1 MMESDKNQQN
11 LEYEKKLEFWRKV
24 QTILVNSMDTLLF
37 LVYVLFAIYV
47 VMKNAMTM
55 MGFILL
61 VVITLFNVW
70 MIPILLNRLKQQ
82 LKKMKKNRCISTILI
97 FFDISIIDILLKK
110 TKPNRCIYNA
120 FIFFDISIVIVTII
134 TFFMGKESLKDK
146 GWGLVIL
153 TAILTAIAIIFRI
166 LLYIVLNRKELI
178 KGVVLF
184 TIIFVLVLIVGM
196 LDDLPIAGGVFLI
209 GLFFVL
215 MSEDM
220 LKMIQF
226 NSIDNSCITK
236 KYEEQIKTYLFQQK
250 IYVNIVFAILYVVLL
265 ITSKFITSKSDL
277 KCIYKCVYK
286 GLGVDVEGTDLELWL
301 FRGQVYTLL
310 FISVVLLVNAVFVLI
325 KKVYNKNKENLE
337 YGNMAP
343 LNSIFN
349 PPEVKIHDPKIIHE
363 INIGKKSIDKINP
376 EILITNREE
385 IPKDIQVFL
394 EGGPINPYR
403 RLLIIYPNRSIYEC
417 KYKVEKNK
425 IILKE
430 EIKLINKQ
438 DFKNRG

>member
-11 LEYEKKLEFWRKV
+11 LEYEKKVRRLRRA
-24 QTILVNSMDTLLF
+24 QIGLVNLTDILLF
-37 LVYVLFAIYV
+37 LVYTFFVIYIIK
-47 VMKNAMTM
+47 KNAMNVKGTILLAVITLIHIYVIIKIPNKKKLNILIYAI
-55 MGFILL
+55 FIFFNVSISIIFLIVKEEFKDTGYGYLIFSILVIL
-61 VVITLFNVW
+61 VVITF
-70 MIPILLNRLKQQ
+70 
-82 LKKMKKNRCISTILI
+82 
-97 FFDISIIDILLKK
+97 
-110 TKPNRCIYNA
+110 
-120 FIFFDISIVIVTII
+120 
-134 TFFMGKESLKDK
+134 
-146 GWGLVIL
+146 
-153 TAILTAIAIIFRI
+153 IFRI
-166 LLYIVLNRKELI
+166 LLYIVLNIEELK
-178 KGVVLF
+178 KGIGLF
-184 TIIFVLVLIVGM
+184 AIIFILILIVGM

-250 IYVNIVFAILYVVLL
+250 IYVNIVFSILYIVLL
-265 ITSKFITSKSDL
+265 ITSKFITSKYDL
-277 KCIYKCVYK
+277 KSVYKCVYK

-301 FRGQVYTLL
+301 FRGQVYILL
-310 FISVVLLVNAVFVLI
+310 FISVVLLVNAVFVLT

-337 YGNMAP
+337 YGYMAH

-349 PPEVKIHDPKIIHE
+349 PPKAKIHKPKIIRE

-376 EILITNREE
+376 EILIINREE

-394 EGGPINPYR
+394 EGGLISPYR
-403 RLLIIYPNRSIYEC
+403 KLLIIYPNRRIYEY
-417 KYKVEKNK
+417 KYLVKKNK

-430 EIKLINKQ
+430 EIKLINE
-438 DFKNRG
+438 

>member
-11 LEYEKKLEFWRKV
+11 LECEKKLEFWRKV

-37 LVYVLFAIYV
+37 LVYVFFAIYV
-47 VMKNAMTM
+47 ILKNAMNTR
-55 MGFILL
+55 GVILL

-70 MIPILLNRLKQQ
+70 MIPILL
-82 LKKMKKNRCISTILI
+82 KKMKQNIFVYTMFI
-97 FFDISIIDILLKK
+97 FFDISIIISF
-110 TKPNRCIYNA
+110 
-120 FIFFDISIVIVTII
+120 FIE
-134 TFFMGKESLKDK
+134 KESLEDK
-146 GWGLVIL
+146 GWVYLIFFILVIL
-153 TAILTAIAIIFRI
+153 TVITFISRIFI
-166 LLYIVLNRKELI
+166 YIVLNRKELI
-178 KGVVLF
+178 KGVGLF

-250 IYVNIVFAILYVVLL
+250 IYVNIVFVILYIVLL
-265 ITSKFITSKSDL
+265 ITSKFIPSKSDL

-301 FRGQVYTLL
+301 FRGQVYILL
-310 FISVVLLVNAVFVLI
+310 FISVVLLVNAVFVLT
-325 KKVYNKNKENLE
+325 KKVYNKNKENLK
-337 YGNMAP
+337 YGCMAH

-349 PPEVKIHDPKIIHE
+349 PPKAKIHKPEIIAE

-394 EGGPINPYR
+394 EGGLISPYR
-403 RLLIIYPNRSIYEC
+403 KLLIIYPNRSIY
-417 KYKVEKNK
+417 KYRYKVEKNK

-430 EIKLINKQ
+430 EIKLISE
-438 DFKNRG
+438 

>member
-11 LEYEKKLEFWRKV
+11 LECEKKLEFWRKV

-37 LVYVLFAIYV
+37 LVYVFFAIYV
-47 VMKNAMTM
+47 ILKNAMNTR
-55 MGFILL
+55 GVILL

-70 MIPILLNRLKQQ
+70 MIPILL
-82 LKKMKKNRCISTILI
+82 KKMKQNIFVYTMFI
-97 FFDISIIDILLKK
+97 FFDISIIISF
-110 TKPNRCIYNA
+110 
-120 FIFFDISIVIVTII
+120 FIE
-134 TFFMGKESLKDK
+134 KESLEDK
-146 GWGLVIL
+146 GWVYLIFFILVIL
-153 TAILTAIAIIFRI
+153 TVITFISRIFI
-166 LLYIVLNRKELI
+166 YIVLNRKELI
-178 KGVVLF
+178 KGVGLF

-250 IYVNIVFAILYVVLL
+250 IYVNIVFAILYIVLL
-265 ITSKFITSKSDL
+265 ITSKFIPSKSDL

-301 FRGQVYTLL
+301 FRGQVYILL
-310 FISVVLLVNAVFVLI
+310 FISVVLLVNTVFVI
-325 KKVYNKNKENLE
+325 TKKVYNKNKENLE
-337 YGNMAP
+337 YGCMAH
-343 LNSIFN
+343 LDSIFN
-349 PPEVKIHDPKIIHE
+349 PPKAKIHKPEIIAE

-394 EGGPINPYR
+394 EGGPISPYR
-403 RLLIIYPNRSIYEC
+403 KLLIIYPNRSIYEY

-430 EIKLINKQ
+430 EIKLINE
-438 DFKNRG
+438 

>member
-11 LEYEKKLEFWRKV
+11 LEYEKKVRRLRRV
-24 QTILVNSMDTLLF
+24 QIGLVNLTDILLF
-37 LVYVLFAIYV
+37 LVYTFFVIYAIK
-47 VMKNAMTM
+47 KNAMNM
-55 MGFILL
+55 KGIILL
-61 VVITLFNVW
+61 AVITLIHICAIIK
-70 MIPILLNRLKQQ
+70 IPN
-82 LKKMKKNRCISTILI
+82 KKKPNILI
-97 FFDISIIDILLKK
+97 YTI
-110 TKPNRCIYNA
+110 
-120 FIFFDISIVIVTII
+120 FIFFDISISIIFLIV
-134 TFFMGKESLKDK
+134 KEEFKDT
-146 GWGLVIL
+146 GYGYLMFSILVIL
-153 TAILTAIAIIFRI
+153 AVITFVFRI

-178 KGVVLF
+178 KGVGLF

-226 NSIDNSCITK
+226 NSIVNSCITK
-236 KYEEQIKTYLFQQK
+236 KYEEQIKIYLFQQK
-250 IYVNIVFAILYVVLL
+250 IYVNIIFAILYIVLL
-265 ITSKFITSKSDL
+265 ITSKFDL
-277 KCIYKCVYK
+277 KCMYKCIYS
-286 GLGVDVEGTDLELWL
+286 GLGIDVGGKDLELWL
-301 FRGQVYTLL
+301 FRGQVYILL
-310 FISVVLLVNAVFVLI
+310 FISVILLVNAVFVLT

-337 YGNMAP
+337 YGYMAH

-349 PPEVKIHDPKIIHE
+349 PPEAKIHKPKIIGE

-394 EGGPINPYR
+394 EGGPISPYR
-403 RLLIIYPNRSIYEC
+403 RLLIIYPNRRIYEC
-417 KYKVEKNK
+417 KYLVKKNK
-425 IILKE
+425 IKLEE

-438 DFKNRG
+438 NFKNERLSN

>member
-1 MMESDKNQQN
+1 MESDKNQQN
-11 LEYEKKLEFWRKV
+11 LEYKKKV
-24 QTILVNSMDTLLF
+24 KFTDILLILVYIF
-37 LVYVLFAIYV
+37 FAIYV
-47 VMKNAMTM
+47 IKKNAMNT

-61 VVITLFNVW
+61 VVVSLINIW
-70 MIPILLNRLKQQ
+70 MILILLKKLKQR
-82 LKKMKKNRCISTILI
+82 LKKMKQNRFISTILI

-110 TKPNRCIYNA
+110 IKQNRLIDTA

-134 TFFMGKESLKDK
+134 AFFMGKESLVDK
-146 GWGLVIL
+146 GWGFFILFIL
-153 TAILTAIAIIFRI
+153 TAISRI
-166 LLYIVLNRKELI
+166 LLYIVLNIKELI
-178 KGVVLF
+178 KGVGLF

-250 IYVNIVFAILYVVLL
+250 IYVNIVFAILYIVLL

-286 GLGVDVEGTDLELWL
+286 GLGVDAEGTDLELWL
-301 FRGQVYTLL
+301 FRGQVYILL
-310 FISVVLLVNAVFVLI
+310 FISVVLLVNAVFVLT

-337 YGNMAP
+337 YGCMAH

-349 PPEVKIHDPKIIHE
+349 PPKAKIHKPKIIRE

-403 RLLIIYPNRSIYEC
+403 RLLIIYPNRRIYEC

-430 EIKLINKQ
+430 KIKLLKKRR
-438 DFKNRG
+438 F